1 MIEKDF
7 IIGKVSWLTQMASEP
22 VLTEEQ
28 KSLYRLRYELLFK
41 FLQENKLA
49 TKVLL
54 EAGESVT
61 DEHQLKVSDLTETGF
76 KVVKKALP
84 KWEAKIDKA
93 KDKLKATQN
102 LSLLENALTELS

>member
-61 DEHQLKVSDLTETGF
+61 DEHQLKVSDRSHTRSGRPCACDFNTADDFGIRNSFLY
-76 KVVKKALP
+76 AQDSAWYLCHC
-84 KWEAKIDKA
+84 
-93 KDKLKATQN
+93 
-102 LSLLENALTELS
+102 